1 MGSGKKR
8 KHRSHMA
15 SGSSSKK
22 GRFVDRTEDM
32 DIDSQGECMGG
43 VMSNHSSIELNS
55 NPIF

>member
-22 GRFVDRTEDM
+22 GRFADRTEDM
-32 DIDSQGECMGG
+32 DIDSQGECMAGE
-43 VMSNHSSIELNS
+43 MSNHSSIKLHS
-55 NPIF
+55 NPIY